1 MFKDIKKVLKYMLGL
16 AWKERPSLYLA
27 YLLFF
32 MIKFVRNAVAV
43 LLPKLIIDQLVY
55 IYNGADAKEHLIRV
69 LIYAGATVIIEFL
82 ANVME
87 RLAERVRSLC
97 DEWFNEYF
105 QVKVND
111 MAMSVDFE
119 CTEDPEVLNQM
130 HKAKE
135 GMSWYSGNVCGILNQ
150 FFEIISNVAVL
161 AGVITVICISSPLIL
176 PLEIVSMFF
185 IAIFNR
191 KIQQIEIKSFQGLA
205 KSNRIFGYYFFDL
218 SDFQNGKDIRLYQS
232 AELFEKRSR
241 EQLDEQEKIW
251 IYQAEG
257 TRKQQLC
264 INVIYA
270 LGNFGAYSY
279 IGYKAVK
286 GLLSLGDF
294 SMCITATNTMTN
306 CCETIVRCFQEI
318 LKRVNY
324 ANEYMKFMEY
334 PFATPKG
341 SLPVK
346 LQGDHLIE
354 FKNVSFKYPRG
365 EKYVLKNVSI
375 TIPSGQHLAVV
386 GLNGAGKT
394 TFIKLLCRLYDVSDG
409 EILIDGI
416 NIKEYSDQEY
426 RKLFAVVFQDFKL
439 FRFSLR
445 ENISF
450 DTQTADSE
458 IEPLLKESGL
468 YDDVQK
474 MPHKADT
481 MMWKSFDKK
490 GIELSG
496 GQQQKLVLAR
506 ALYKNAPVVI
516 LDEPTA
522 ALDPIAEAEVYDQF
536 NKSLAGGKTAI
547 YISHRLSSCKFCDKI
562 AVFDEGEL
570 KEYGSHKELMEN
582 KGGVYHKMFTTQA
595 EQYIEK

>member
-1 MFKDIKKVLKYMLGL
+1 M
-16 AWKERPSLYLA
+16 
-27 YLLFF
+27 
-32 MIKFVRNAVAV
+32 
-43 LLPKLIIDQLVY
+43 
-55 IYNGADAKEHLIRV
+55 
-69 LIYAGATVIIEFL
+69 
-82 ANVME
+82 
-87 RLAERVRSLC
+87 
-97 DEWFNEYF
+97 
-105 QVKVND
+105 
-111 MAMSVDFE
+111 
-119 CTEDPEVLNQM
+119 
-130 HKAKE
+130 
-135 GMSWYSGNVCGILNQ
+135 
-150 FFEIISNVAVL
+150 
-161 AGVITVICISSPLIL
+161 
-176 PLEIVSMFF
+176 
-185 IAIFNR
+185 
-191 KIQQIEIKSFQGLA
+191 
-205 KSNRIFGYYFFDL
+205 
-218 SDFQNGKDIRLYQS
+218 
-232 AELFEKRSR
+232 
-241 EQLDEQEKIW
+241 
-251 IYQAEG
+251 
-257 TRKQQLC
+257 
-264 INVIYA
+264 
-270 LGNFGAYSY
+270 
-279 IGYKAVK
+279 
-286 GLLSLGDF
+286 
-294 SMCITATNTMTN
+294 
-306 CCETIVRCFQEI
+306 
-318 LKRVNY
+318 
-324 ANEYMKFMEY
+324 
-334 PFATPKG
+334 
-341 SLPVK
+341 
-346 LQGDHLIE
+346 
-354 FKNVSFKYPRG
+354 
-365 EKYVLKNVSI
+365 KNVSI

-481 MMWKSFDKK
+481 MMWKGFDKK

-496 GQQQKLVLAR
+496 GQQQKLALAR